1 MGDEKRIDTGG
12 GGAIEGDV
20 NADSFSGRDHI
31 EPKSSSIVNVYTT
44 PGQPRQPAKRKRKP
58 VSMAATVDE
67 RVLYKLNEHDVKL
80 AKLEMYREADQQT
93 MLEYKRS
100 LQEDI
105 VEIKQE
111 LKPLFGQGLLAS
123 PQPNANKEEK
133 AKAQDQNRLVIRL
146 LTIIAISF
154 GIAVLLGL
162 FFLAWLAL
170 NRV

>member
-1 MGDEKRIDTGG
+1 MSEQGDR
-12 GGAIEGDV
+12 IEGNVEGD
-20 NADSFSGRDHI
+20 ADTTAIGKDI
-31 EPKSSSIVNVYTT
+31 KIDKTIGGQSSSIVNVYAT
-44 PGQPRQPAKRKRKP
+44 PPKQPAKRKRKP
-58 VSMAATVDE
+58 GSMAATVDE

-111 LKPLFGQGLLAS
+111 LKPLFGQGLLAN

-133 AKAQDQNRLVIRL
+133 VKAQDQNRLVIRL

-154 GIAVLLGL
+154 AGVVLLGL
-162 FFLAWLAL
+162 VFLAWLAL